1 MKKILSCFLRY
12 GVSLL
17 CLAYAFHGVPLAEL
31 WSVLRGYPVWP
42 MVLSVLASFVAYA
55 FLGARLMLMRTP
67 RLRFVPCYC
76 ASLVGLAL
84 NNVLP
89 AKAGELA
96 MAAWVGRE
104 HGLPFDTS
112 LGLVFMGRFF
122 DVNAL
127 GLLSLWFLWAL
138 RQKRTALALSGCLV
152 LGWGILLLFRRRP
165 EWAKLWGKL
174 PLPARVTDFLTRFT
188 LSLVEQMSPRRLAWS
203 AALTAVLWTGY
214 AFQSWVSLNGVAGL
228 GLSAGEVVGVF
239 ALSSLGMLL
248 PSSPGALGVYE
259 AVMATALAAYSVPRD
274 QALAVTLFCHMAQFI
289 PVTLAGGLLFLAI
302 PGKAERAQ

>member
-1 MKKILSCFLRY
+1 MKKFLSCLLRY

-17 CLAYAFHGVPLAEL
+17 CLVYAFHGVPLADL
-31 WSVLRGYPVWP
+31 WAVLRRFPVWP
-42 MVLSVLASFVAYA
+42 MVLTVLVSFVAYA
-55 FLGARLMLMRTP
+55 VIGVRIQFMVSP
-67 RLRFVPCYC
+67 RLRFIPCYC

-89 AKAGELA
+89 AKAGEIA

-104 HGLPFDTS
+104 HDLPFDTS

-138 RQKRTALALSGCLV
+138 GQRRTALTLAGCLI
-152 LGWGILLLFRRRP
+152 LGWGMLLLFRRRP
-165 EWAKLWGKL
+165 EWARLWGKL
-174 PLPARVTDFLTRFT
+174 PLPAKITDFLTRFT
-188 LSLVEQMSPRRLAWS
+188 LSLIEQMSPRRLAWT
-203 AALTAVLWTGY
+203 AASTTVLWAFY
-214 AFQSWVSLNGVAGL
+214 ALQSWIALNGAAGL
-228 GLSAGEVVGVF
+228 GLGVSEVVGVF

-259 AVMATALAAYSVPRD
+259 AVMVTTLAAYGAPRD
-274 QALAVTLFCHMAQFI
+274 QALAVTIFCHMAQFI
-289 PVTLAGGLLFLAI
+289 PVTLAGGLIFLAF
-302 PGKAERAQ
+302 PGKAEKR